1 MPEPQVIKKKGGISA
16 KMPLDHLSSF
26 IRMVILG

>member
-1 MPEPQVIKKKGGISA
+1 MPELQVIKKGGISG
-16 KMPLDHLSSF
+16 KMPLAHLSSF